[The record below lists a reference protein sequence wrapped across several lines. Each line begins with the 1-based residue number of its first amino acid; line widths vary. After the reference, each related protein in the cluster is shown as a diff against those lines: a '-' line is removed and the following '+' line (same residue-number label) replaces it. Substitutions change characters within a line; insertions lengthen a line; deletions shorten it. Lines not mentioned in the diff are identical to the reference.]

1 MSGDENPYWRACAVT
16 TDARRLLMIRRGF
29 VQEGQSLGRARI
41 AVASMLRTSAGD
53 ATRESAN
60 SQAADLAVR
69 SEPLALLEQMQSF
82 IIGPFPPA
90 SLSLPTSLGWSTLA
104 PTLRC

>member
-1 MSGDENPYWRACAVT
+1 LEGSAVT
-16 TDARRLLMIRRGF
+16 TNAGRLLVIRRRF

-41 AVASMLRTSAGD
+41 AVASMLRTSVDD
-53 ATRESAN
+53 ATRESVN
-60 SQAADLAVR
+60 SQAAHLAVG

-82 IIGPFPPA
+82 IICPFPSANP
-90 SLSLPTSLGWSTLA
+90 SLPTSVGWSTLV